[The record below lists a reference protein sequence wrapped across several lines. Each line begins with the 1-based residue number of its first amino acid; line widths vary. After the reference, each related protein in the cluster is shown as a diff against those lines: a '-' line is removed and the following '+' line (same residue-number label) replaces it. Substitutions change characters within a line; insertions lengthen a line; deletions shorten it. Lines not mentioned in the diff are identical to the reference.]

1 MSQATILALVALAAS
16 VLLLL
21 KKESRLWAI
30 VAVVAAGIMVAAAF
44 GLLSISIAGLD
55 LGLIL
60 GGALVV
66 AGGFLF
72 AGVREKIRVACATAI
87 ILTGALLL
95 VSSLGL
101 F

>member
-1 MSQATILALVALAAS
+1 MLALVALAAS

-44 GLLSISIAGLD
+44 GWLSIAIAGLD
-55 LGLIL
+55 LGVIL
-60 GGALVV
+60 GAVLAV

-72 AGVREKIRVACATAI
+72 AGVREKIRVASATAI
-87 ILTGALLL
+87 VLTGALLL
-95 VSSLGL
+95 ISSLGL

>member
-30 VAVVAAGIMVAAAF
+30 VAAAF